1 MCGRFVQHRAPLAY
15 AEHFGLDVA
24 SIQLPNAPPRYNAAP
39 TQDLMVI
46 RRNPATE
53 KLDLSLLRWG
63 LVPVWEKDPS
73 GGARLINARSES
85 VAERPTFRDAWR
97 KKRRCIVPA
106 DGFYE
111 WQSRPEGKQPYYI
124 APRGDAPLAFA
135 GLWEGWKDPATGLWL
150 RTFTILTCAANP
162 QLAPLHERMPVIL
175 DQADIPAFLT
185 DDDPR
190 PLLRPCPDG
199 QLTFWPVA
207 KAVNAVRN
215 DGPELMA
222 PLAQAPDA
230 PRA

>member
-15 AEHFGLDVA
+15 AEHFGLDA
-24 SIQLPNAPPRYNAAP
+24 AAIQLPNAPPRYNAAP

-85 VAERPTFRDAWR
+85 VAEKPTFREAWR

-124 APRGDAPLAFA
+124 GPRDDAPLAFA
-135 GLWEGWKDPATGLWL
+135 GLWEGWKDPATGQWL
-150 RTFTILTCAANP
+150 RTFTILTCAASP

-175 DQADIPAFLT
+175 AEADIPAFLA
-185 DDDPR
+185 DADPR
-190 PLLRPCPDG
+190 ALLRPCPDG

-207 KAVNAVRN
+207 KSVNAVRN
-215 DGPELMA
+215 DSPDLMA
-222 PLAQAPDA
+222 PLPEA